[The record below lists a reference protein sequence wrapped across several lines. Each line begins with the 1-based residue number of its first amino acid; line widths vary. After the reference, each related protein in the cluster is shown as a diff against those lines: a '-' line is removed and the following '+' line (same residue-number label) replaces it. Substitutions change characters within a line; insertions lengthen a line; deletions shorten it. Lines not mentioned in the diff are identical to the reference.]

1 MNARAAAAPRKVRR
15 VMITRSKQGNEELR
29 GRLEELGFKVVALET
44 MRFLPPGDWSPVD
57 ESLSGL
63 SSFDWLVITSPIGA
77 DSFLQRMRWLSLAVP
92 WVEDRPAVATVGAK
106 TRDALRSAGVRVD
119 FVPTEYT
126 TRALAEELPRDRG
139 KELLLLRADIADPDF
154 VTSLKSDGFEV
165 REHAIYRTDVRMADP
180 ASAAQGR
187 DENDGSGGGR
197 DGDGDDGDDGDDDD
211 GPVDAIIF
219 ASPSAV
225 EAFVAMRDPARL
237 RLLNSRGVLA
247 ACIGPVTARAAQE
260 RGFEHILISKV
271 HTLDDLI
278 RELGV
283 AEVQG

>member
-1 MNARAAAAPRKVRR
+1 MV
-15 VMITRSKQGNEELR
+15 TRSKQGNEELR
-29 GRLEELGFKVVALET
+29 GMLEELGFKVVALET
-44 MRFLPPGDWSPVD
+44 MRFLPPENWSPVD
-57 ESLSGL
+57 ASLSGL

-77 DSFLQRMRWLSLAVP
+77 DRFLERMRELSLAVP

-106 TRDALRSAGVRVD
+106 TRDALRRAGVRVD

-126 TRALAEELPRDRG
+126 TRALAEELPRDKGR
-139 KELLLLRADIADPDF
+139 ELLLLRADIGDPDV
-154 VTSLKSDGFEV
+154 VTSLESDGFQV
-165 REHAIYRTDVRMADP
+165 REHAIYLTDIKMMDP
-180 ASAAQGR
+180 ASAAQSR

-197 DGDGDDGDDGDDDD
+197 DGGDDHDDGSL
-211 GPVDAIIF
+211 DAIIF

-225 EAFVAMRDPARL
+225 EAFVAIHDPARL

-247 ACIGPVTARAAQE
+247 ACIGPVTARAARE

>member
-44 MRFLPPGDWSPVD
+44 MRFLPPEDWSPVD
-57 ESLSGL
+57 ASLSNL
-63 SSFDWLVITSPIGA
+63 SSFDWLVVTSPIGA
-77 DSFLQRMRWLSLAVP
+77 DRFLERMKELSLAVP
-92 WVEDRPAVATVGAK
+92 WVEGRPAVATVGAK
-106 TRDALRSAGVRVD
+106 TRDALGRAGVRVD

-154 VTSLKSDGFEV
+154 VTSLKGDGFQV
-165 REHAIYRTDVRMADP
+165 REHAIYLTDIRMEDP
-180 ASAAQGR
+180 VSAAHRR
-187 DENDGSGGGR
+187 DENDGSGGG
-197 DGDGDDGDDGDDDD
+197 DDDFGDHGDDD
-211 GPVDAIIF
+211 GSLDAIIF
-219 ASPSAV
+219 ASSSAV
-225 EAFVAMRDPARL
+225 EAFVAMHGPARL
-237 RLLNSRGVLA
+237 RSHNSRGVLA
-247 ACIGPVTARAAQE
+247 ACIGPVTARAARA
-260 RGFEHILISKV
+260 RGFQHILVSKV